1 MKSDLNQRD
10 LKKYENFS
18 KKELGIRLA
27 RLMRVAEAED
37 IPVLIIID
45 GFESSGKGYVIND
58 LVEELNPK
66 YYDVD
71 VFDKA
76 SEKEN
81 RYPFMTRFWR
91 KIPRKGHTKIFDRSF
106 YFEVMSNPSMSEK
119 KTKKMV
125 DNISTIEKVLYD
137 DYTVI
142 VKVFLDISQEVQK
155 DTIDKYLHS
164 KYNSFYV
171 DKIDLEQNK
180 NYDKYRKHIKF
191 VLEESNFSFAP
202 WNIIDSTNRKL
213 ASKDVLGLVI
223 EELTKGI
230 ERVATKREE
239 GIRLKRNYLPIN
251 RPIDDLDMDK
261 SLSQEEYDNIYKKL
275 QSEAA
280 DISYRM
286 YIAGIPSIM
295 VFEGVDAAGK
305 DGAIKRLVKKMDPRL
320 YTVHAISAPD
330 ETENSYNYLWRF
342 FTKIPED
349 GFMGIFSRSW
359 YGRVMVER
367 IEGFAQDNEWER
379 AYDEILDMEKQF
391 YDHGAFLLK
400 FFVVIDKDTQLERF
414 ESREEVPD
422 KQYKI
427 TEEDWRNRDKWD
439 EYIEAMNEMLDRTN
453 VEYAPWI
460 LVEGNDKKYARIKV
474 LEKFIEY
481 GTKRLKGLEKKEK

>member
-1 MKSDLNQRD
+1 MRSSLNHRD

-18 KKELGIRLA
+18 KKELGVRLA

-71 VFDKA
+71 VFDRP
-76 SEKEN
+76 SEEEN

-91 KIPRKGHTKIFDRSF
+91 KIPRKGHTKVFDRSF
-106 YFEVMSNPSMSEK
+106 YFEVMSNPTLSEK

-125 DNISTIEKVLYD
+125 DGISSIERVLYD

-142 VKVFLDISQEVQK
+142 VKVFLEISQEVQK
-155 DTIDKYLHS
+155 ETIDKYLHS

-171 DKIDLEQNK
+171 DKIDLDQNK
-180 NYDKYRKHIKF
+180 NYDKYRKHIKY

-202 WNIIDSTNRKL
+202 WNIIDSTNRKS

-239 GIRLKRNYLPIN
+239 GIRLKRNYIPLN
-251 RPIDDLDMDK
+251 RPIDHLDMKK
-261 SLSQEEYDNIYKKL
+261 SLSQEEYDKVYKDL
-275 QSEAA
+275 QSQAA

-286 YIAGIPSIM
+286 YSAGIPSII

-349 GFMGIFSRSW
+349 GYMGIFSRSW

-367 IEGFAQDNEWER
+367 VEGFAQDNEWER

-439 EYIEAMNEMLDRTN
+439 EYLDAMNEMLDRTD
-453 VEYAPWI
+453 VEYAPWV
-460 LVEGNDKKYARIKV
+460 LVEGNDKNYARVKV

-481 GTKRLKGLEKKEK
+481 GTKRLEELEKEKK